1 MKHEEVSPFL
11 GKEKAGKFSATGIK
25 FLGLRSRGPKK
36 DLSTQAITL
45 YKDGKFD
52 AGTNRKITKA
62 TLAEWSPIFNRED
75 RPLSDAE
82 MLVIVLGRPPRT
94 NKEGTLVQEASKIWD
109 EGSEQERVASE
120 IAAAVGMEHP
130 YINKRRRLADDPGA
144 APTTA
149 DATPAKAA
157 AGGK

>member
-11 GKEKAGKFSATGIK
+11 GKERAAKFSATGIK

-36 DLSTQAITL
+36 DLSFQAITA
-45 YKDGKFD
+45 YKEGKFE
-52 AGTNRKITKA
+52 NPRKITK
-62 TLAEWSPIFNRED
+62 TVLSEWSPIFGRED
-75 RPLSDAE
+75 RALTPEEL
-82 MLVIVLGRPPRT
+82 LIIVLGRPPRT

-120 IAAAVGMEHP
+120 VASAVGLEHP

-144 APTTA
+144 APNTA
-149 DATPAKAA
+149 DAKKTA
-157 AGGK
+157 AGGS

>member
-11 GKEKAGKFSATGIK
+11 GKERAAKFSATGIK

-36 DLSTQAITL
+36 DLSTQAITA
-45 YKDGKFD
+45 YTEGKFEN
-52 AGTNRKITKA
+52 ARKLTK
-62 TLAEWSPIFNRED
+62 TKLEEWSPIFGRED
-75 RPLSDAE
+75 RLLSPEE
-82 MLVIVLGRPPRT
+82 MLIIVLGRPPRT

-120 IAAAVGMEHP
+120 VATAVGLEHP

-144 APTTA
+144 APNTA
-149 DATPAKAA
+149 DAKQTA
-157 AGGK
+157 AGGS